1 MPINSKDH
9 PDLWAAKVRRFHR
22 RLDERQA
29 RRRIVAALTDIDVP
43 PIISNNVYRDE
54 QGVIHERN
62 KRPNDCA
69 EEEAEQNEADQ
80 TMESPPHLKLVE

>member
-29 RRRIVAALTDIDVP
+29 RRGIVAALTDIDVP

-69 EEEAEQNEADQ
+69 EEEKDEDDWPLGA
-80 TMESPPHLKLVE
+80 